1 MQEHKETIVAVL
13 KAAPAWLAVGIS
25 HVVANITLAGIAS
38 VAAIV
43 YSTVQ
48 TYISIQRY
56 RRNR

>member
-1 MQEHKETIVAVL
+1 MQAHKETIVAAL
-13 KAAPAWLAVGIS
+13 KAALAWLAVGVS
-25 HVVANITLAGIAS
+25 HVVDNITLAGVAS
-38 VAAIV
+38 IAAIV

>member
-1 MQEHKETIVAVL
+1 MHRETIVGAL

-25 HVVANITLAGIAS
+25 HVVDNITLAGIAS
-38 VAAIV
+38 IAAIV
-43 YSTVQ
+43 YSVVQ